1 MKKGRKISTNQVNAS
16 PPPAGLRRVDPP
28 LNQLRAIVPSTD
40 DSLSWRCPTKPD
52 HKRLQNMRVVAS
64 VCIALRRDVSLGSI
78 RCLRGMQC

>member
-1 MKKGRKISTNQVNAS
+1 MKKGRKISTNKVNAS

-40 DSLSWRCPTKPD
+40 DSLSSRCPKKPD
-52 HKRLQNMRVVAS
+52 HKRLQNMRVVAT
-64 VCIALRRDVSLGSI
+64 LGSI